1 MTSKSSGPKT
11 VATESKAD
19 SPRQALA
26 LVALRETV
34 IFPEMIVPL
43 QVGRDKSVKALNQ
56 AVADDATIALVT
68 QRQAEKEDISD
79 QAELYTVAPLGKM
92 PPVDRLQEGSF

>member
-1 MTSKSSGPKT
+1 MTSKPKDQKT
-11 VATESKAD
+11 HVEEQRPST
-19 SPRQALA
+19 RQALP

-56 AVADDATIALVT
+56 AVADETPIALVT

-79 QAELYTVAPLGKM
+79 PARTPPATAAAGWPHHRR
-92 PPVDRLQEGSF
+92 PVDV